1 MRVQVQGLIST
12 TAHLRS
18 ELHKS
23 KIFLTANTL
32 LLATK
37 AEKIYGNTTRMDKTI
52 ETQSSATKKL
62 FKSMFLVMKTSLA
75 SP

>member
-1 MRVQVQGLIST
+1 MRVRLQGLIST

-18 ELHKS
+18 ELDKS
-23 KIFLTANTL
+23 KTLLTANTL
-32 LLATK
+32 LAIK
-37 AEKIYGNTTRMDKTI
+37 AENIYGNTTRMDKTI
-52 ETQSSATKKL
+52 ETQSSAIKKL